1 MARPA
6 AHGASK
12 GGAAIKILVSGSTG
26 LIGSA
31 LVPFL
36 TTDGHKVIRLIRA
49 ETRPGQ
55 AAVHWDPAAGKIDSN
70 ALEGLDAVVHL
81 AGENIAARRWT
92 PAQKARIRD
101 SRVQGT
107 RLLAQSLARL
117 QQPPTVMVCASAI
130 GFYGD
135 RGEELLTE
143 ASAPGSGFLTDTC
156 RDWEA
161 AAQPASEKGIRVV
174 NLRLGVVLSPGGGA
188 LAKMLLPFRLGVG
201 GKIGSGRQYMSWI
214 EIDDVVGVIHYALT
228 TDELRGP
235 VNAVAPNPVTNRE
248 FTKTLGRVLSR
259 PTIFPMPA
267 FAARMA
273 FGEMADQLLL
283 SSTRVKPARLQNSGY
298 YFRQPRLE
306 DALRHLLGK

>member
-1 MARPA
+1 M
-6 AHGASK
+6 
-12 GGAAIKILVSGSTG
+12 KILVSGTTG
-26 LIGSA
+26 LIGTA

-36 TTDGHKVIRLIRA
+36 TTGGHSVVRLIRSQP
-49 ETRPGQ
+49 RPGQ
-55 AAVHWDPAAGKIDSN
+55 AAVHWDTAAGSIDSS

-117 QQPPTVMVCASAI
+117 QQPPKVMVCASAI

-135 RGEELLTE
+135 RGTEVLTE
-143 ASAPGSGFLTDTC
+143 ESAPGSGFLTDTC
-156 RDWEA
+156 LAWGA
-161 AAQPASEKGIRVV
+161 AAQPASGKGVRVV

-188 LAKMLLPFRLGVG
+188 LAKMLFPFRLGVG

-214 EIDDVVGVIHYALT
+214 GIDDVVGVIHYALT

-235 VNAVAPNPVTNRE
+235 INAVAPNPVTNRE
-248 FTKTLGRVLSR
+248 FTKTMGRVLSR

-267 FAARMA
+267 FAASD
-273 FGEMADQLLL
+273 G
-283 SSTRVKPARLQNSGY
+283 
-298 YFRQPRLE
+298 
-306 DALRHLLGK
+306 LRRNGR